1 MSLKVPSKGKDSIDN
16 TPIIA
21 QENNNIIENIDYYL
35 QQRRKKSLFEMEE
48 ENIINKVTLN
58 ND

>member
-1 MSLKVPSKGKDSIDN
+1 MMSLKVPSKGKDSIDN

-35 QQRRKKSLFEMEE
+35 
-48 ENIINKVTLN
+48 
-58 ND
+58 